1 MMGMIGTT
9 CAMGNFRER
18 AASYSRRA
26 GASARVVAGIAAGV
40 VAWIAIASCAA
51 AWAQQ
56 APPPHALTLK
66 ETVALAVRNS
76 RDMQMARLEYTVA
89 QRQAGS
95 QSAAFLPNIY
105 AGSGAAFTHGLPLL
119 AGGGVPAIFTLS
131 YDEALYNPELRG
143 QVRAAQQRAAEQ
155 QIALD
160 GVRDSVML
168 KAATEYLEL
177 AKTRHELDLMRQ
189 EESSAQKILD
199 LMRDRVS
206 AGQELPIESVRAEL
220 GVARAEQQIALL
232 EDQDATLSA
241 DLADLTGLP
250 DGAALDV
257 SAEELPEAAG
267 ASVDDLVNQAV
278 LNNSEMKQAE
288 SENQANEFLLKG
300 ERGAYWPTIS
310 LIGQYNLLSRANH
323 FDQFFNKFED
333 NNFLFGVEVQIPI
346 FAGHNSASVRLAQA
360 NLASSTFAV
369 DKKRSDLSR
378 DVQQKAR
385 QEHEYDLASH
395 VAKLELQLSEDNLK
409 NLEAQYDQGRAA
421 LKDLE
426 AAHMDESQKWLAFLD
441 ADFAR
446 QQAQLQLLQTTG
458 QISTALQ

>member
-1 MMGMIGTT
+1 MKSTT
-9 CAMGNFRER
+9 PIILVWV
-18 AASYSRRA
+18 AA
-26 GASARVVAGIAAGV
+26 IC
-40 VAWIAIASCAA
+40 SCA

-56 APPPHALTLK
+56 SPAPPTAPDAPAPHALTLK

-76 RDMQMARLEYTVA
+76 RDLQMARLQYAVA

-95 QSAAFLPNIY
+95 GAAAFLPNIY
-105 AGSGAAFTHGLPLL
+105 VGSGAAFTHGLPLL
-119 AGGGVPAIFTLS
+119 AGGGVPAIFTAS
-131 YDEALYNPELRG
+131 YDQALFDPELRS
-143 QVRAAQQRAAEQ
+143 QVHIAQEHAQQQ

-160 GVRDSVML
+160 GVRDAVMV

-177 AKTRHELDLMRQ
+177 AKVRHELDLMN
-189 EESSAQKILD
+189 EEQSSAQKILD
-199 LMRDRVS
+199 LMRDRVA

-220 GVARAEQQIALL
+220 GVARADQQIAQLQ
-232 EDQDATLSA
+232 DQDQTISA

-250 DGAALDV
+250 DGAALAV
-257 SAEELPEAAG
+257 SPEDLPPAAG
-267 ASVDDLVNQAV
+267 ASVDDLVNQAA
-278 LNNSEMKQAE
+278 LNNTDLKQAE
-288 SENQANEFLLKG
+288 SARQASEFELKG
-300 ERGAYWPTIS
+300 ARGAYWPTIS

-323 FDQFFNKFED
+323 FDQFFNKFET
-333 NNFLFGVEVQIPI
+333 NNFLAGVEVQIPI
-346 FAGHNSASVRLAQA
+346 FVGRNSAALRLAQA
-360 NLASSTFAV
+360 DLASTSFAV
-369 DKKRSDLSR
+369 EQKRSELSR
-378 DVQQKAR
+378 DVQKQAR
-385 QEHEYDLASH
+385 QEHELELATR
-395 VAKLELQLSEDNLK
+395 VAKLELQLAEDNLH